1 MNTKVDE
8 SSTLA
13 EMSLEE
19 FSQVLGSNAPAPGG
33 GSVAALS
40 GTVGADLVSM
50 VCGVSIGK
58 EGCEAF
64 DAEFNATLPKAKK
77 LSKSLLKR
85 VDLDTQAFNAVMAA
99 FKLPKLSDEEKK
111 KRTEAIQRGYKQAV
125 QSPLN
130 IARESLEVMR
140 LADKLFGKSNPNA
153 LSDLGVATKQA
164 HAGLQGAVM
173 NVKINLPSI
182 KDDKFRSATNSEVS
196 SLLKEGHALTER
208 ADEYLS
214 KHIG

>member
-1 MNTKVDE
+1 MDQIADE
-8 SSTLA
+8 NRTLV
-13 EMSLEE
+13 EMSLED
-19 FSQVLGSNAPAPGG
+19 FSKVLGSSAPAPGG

-40 GTVGADLVSM
+40 GVLGADLVSM

-64 DAEFNATLPKAKK
+64 DAEFHATMPKAQK
-77 LSKSLLKR
+77 LSNSLLNR

-99 FKLPKLSDEEKK
+99 FRLPKQSDDEKK
-111 KRTEAIQRGYKQAV
+111 KRSEAIQRGYKEAV

-130 IARESLEVMR
+130 IARECLEVMR
-140 LADKLFGKSNPNA
+140 IADKLLGKSNPNA

-173 NVKINLPSI
+173 NVRINLPSI
-182 KDDKFRSATNSEVS
+182 KDDKFRSTTSSEVS
-196 SLLKEGHALTER
+196 SLIKEGHALTER